1 MENYEEKPGDY
12 DLIMKNTCPRC
23 SGELHHSKG
32 CAVCRKCGF
41 KICEDIAEF
50 PERREKHL

>member
-1 MENYEEKPGDY
+1 MEDYEEKPGDY

-23 SGELHHSKG
+23 SGELYHSKG
-32 CAVCRKCGF
+32 CAICRKCGF
-41 KICEDIAEF
+41 KICEEIAEF